1 MCVLR
6 CVRFSV
12 TPWTVARQTPLSTG
26 FPRQEYWNGLPFPSP
41 GNLSTQGSNPHLLHC
56 RRILYHCATWEAY
69 VTIILILYSSDY
81 TLIIK
86 ATLLIKWIYSDK
98 ISYHL
103 WYGMVYHIRA
113 LALHITFTVN
123 SAEFVFKNIF
133 SVAHGHQWLQSRQNL
148 WKYNK
153 SQTKTA
159 KSWSIILPFWQPL
172 ASNSITLS
180 QLIFWKRC
188 WEVLLG

>member
-1 MCVLR
+1 M
-6 CVRFSV
+6 
-12 TPWTVARQTPLSTG
+12 
-26 FPRQEYWNGLPFPSP
+26 
-41 GNLSTQGSNPHLLHC
+41 C
-56 RRILYHCATWEAY
+56 RRACLVAESHPTLCDPMDCSPPDSSVHGISQARILRWVAISFSRESFDPGVEPTSPALQADSVPLCHLRSPCHYHTHH
-69 VTIILILYSSDY
+69 YSSDC

-103 WYGMVYHIRA
+103 WYGMVYHTRA

-133 SVAHGHQWLQSRQNL
+133 SVAHDHQWLQSRQNL

-153 SQTKTA
+153 SQIKTA
-159 KSWSIILPFWQPL
+159 KSWSIILPFW
-172 ASNSITLS
+172 
-180 QLIFWKRC
+180 
-188 WEVLLG
+188 